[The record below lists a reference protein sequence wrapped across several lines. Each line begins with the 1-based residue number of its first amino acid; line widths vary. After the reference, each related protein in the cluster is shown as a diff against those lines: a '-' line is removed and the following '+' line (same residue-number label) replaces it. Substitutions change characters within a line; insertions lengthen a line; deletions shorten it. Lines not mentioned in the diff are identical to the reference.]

1 METGKRT
8 ERTMGLTIC
17 NGFSS
22 TISFAIG
29 WPDSSQCANSGKW
42 KKRGWWNVAPGQC
55 ARVYGSSLKSFS
67 RMAYYGRTYDRSRE
81 WRGSTGTYVVDAVF
95 QHCWN
100 DPPDPQFGGYYRVL
114 FRLLDVNH
122 LENYTLNINR

>member
-55 ARVYGSSLKSFS
+55 ARVYGSSLKASVEWLIMVALMIEAVSGEVVLVLTSLTLFFS
-67 RMAYYGRTYDRSRE
+67 IA
-81 WRGSTGTYVVDAVF
+81 GTTLLILNLVDIIEY
-95 QHCWN
+95 C
-100 DPPDPQFGGYYRVL
+100 
-114 FRLLDVNH
+114 LDS
-122 LENYTLNINR
+122 

>member
-1 METGKRT
+1 MDSQLTVLVLGIRKKLISDAKKKDSKEDLPPNIDGNGEKD

-55 ARVYGSSLKSFS
+55 ARVYGSSLKSLS

-81 WRGSTGTYVVDAVF
+81 WRGITGYL
-95 QHCWN
+95 
-100 DPPDPQFGGYYRVL
+100 R
-114 FRLLDVNH
+114 R
-122 LENYTLNINR
+122 